1 MTVPNYIWV
10 LLALAALVAVGCAVV
25 AAVKAMEAKHLK
37 DSAFI
42 EPSTHALTSAGFLAA
57 AEKFLAAEGD
67 KYNLVVLNVG
77 SFAAIRATF
86 GPEEAERTM
95 AFLCTVLRNQLSASE
110 PFARTGKDTLA
121 FLMKNRSADEIRA
134 RLGRMNDE
142 AGKGVCAAESPY
154 DLRLS
159 FGACRA
165 EKGKRDIITLLGR
178 ADLSRSMGAMGQRYH
193 FYDED
198 LTAALSREA
207 ETARAMDKALG
218 LEEFTL
224 HFQPK
229 VRLSDG
235 RVMGAEALLRWRHPQ
250 KGLLTPDMFLPV
262 AEKYQKTK
270 AIDRFA
276 FTAVCRA
283 LSRWEKQGRE
293 LCPVSINLSVSQ
305 LEDPDFVE
313 ECSDI
318 CRGFGVKCEGV
329 EFEISEGVLLRD
341 MDRSRAFTQRLRT
354 QGFRFSVDN
363 FGADASALRLLSD
376 LQPDAV
382 KLSRGFFSGEFDN
395 RSGRYVVE
403 SLLRLAA
410 QLHIATVAEGVD
422 SPAQAEYLSRAACD
436 MVQGFCFFKPMA
448 LERFETEVF
457 NGSALRLVE
466 MPRAEAKAAA
476 RSRAAETPIIH
487 FAYLPAEDTV
497 EFETEFSPILT
508 GTRFEDARALFRTS
522 ELIHEND
529 RADFLMLLDRAV
541 KETGWVEHT
550 LRFYLNKAGYE
561 WLQIRV
567 CCPDKRS
574 GVVSG
579 SLVNV
584 AGWLGEV
591 DRWKEKATRDALTGL
606 FNREHFERAL
616 RQGVENDNLTSAAL
630 VFIDVDDF
638 KNVNDSYGHMFGDDV
653 LCYVAKRILGTFR
666 HSDVCA
672 RYGGDEFV
680 IFAPGISR
688 EVLQNRLASLCKV
701 FSFPYRN
708 GETECK
714 ISISVGGAMFP
725 ADGADYETLLDRAD
739 CALYEAKNAGKDRY
753 VLYEKGMGEN
763 EGKRRKDEE

>member
-10 LLALAALVAVGCAVV
+10 LLALAGLVAVGCAAA
-25 AAVKAMEAKHLK
+25 AAVKALEAKRLK
-37 DSAFI
+37 DTAFI
-42 EPSTHALTSAGFLAA
+42 EPSTHALSSAGFITA
-57 AEKFLAAEGD
+57 AEKHLAAEGER
-67 KYNLVVLNVG
+67 YTLVVMHMG
-77 SFAAIRATF
+77 SFLAIRAAF
-86 GPEEAERTM
+86 GPEESERSM
-95 AFLCTVLRNQLSASE
+95 AYLCGVLKNHLSASE
-110 PFARTGKDTLA
+110 PFGRTGKDTLA
-121 FLMKNRSADEIRA
+121 FLLKNRSADEVRA
-134 RLGRMNDE
+134 RLGRINEDAE
-142 AGKGVCAAESPY
+142 KGLRAAGTRY
-154 DLRLS
+154 DLRLT
-159 FGACRA
+159 FGACRT
-165 EKGKRDIITLLGR
+165 EKGKQDIVTVLGR
-178 ADLSRSMGAMGQRYH
+178 ADLSRSLGAAGQRYH
-193 FYDED
+193 FYDDD
-198 LTAALSREA
+198 LTGLMAREA
-207 ETARAMDKALG
+207 ETARAMDKALT

-262 AEKYQKTK
+262 AEKYRKTK

-283 LSRWEKQGRE
+283 LARWEKQGRE
-293 LCPVSINLSVSQ
+293 ACPVSINLSAVS
-305 LEDPDFVE
+305 LDDPDFLE
-313 ECSDI
+313 ECSEI
-318 CRGFGVKCEGV
+318 CRSFGVQRELID
-329 EFEISEGVLLRD
+329 FEISEEVLLQD
-341 MDRSRAFTQRLRT
+341 MALSHTFTQRLRT

-382 KLSRGFFSGEFDN
+382 KLCRGFFSGEFDN
-395 RSGRYVVE
+395 RSGRYMVE

-410 QLHIATVAEGVD
+410 QLHITSIAEGVD
-422 SPAQAEYLSRAACD
+422 SAAQAEYLSRAACD
-436 MVQGFCFFKPMA
+436 SVQGFCFFKPMA
-448 LERFETEVF
+448 LERFEAEAF
-457 NGSALRLVE
+457 DGDALRLVE
-466 MPRAEAKAAA
+466 MPKAEVKAAV
-476 RSRAAETPIIH
+476 RSHAAETPIIH
-487 FAYLPAEDTV
+487 FAYIPAEDTV
-497 EFETEFSPILT
+497 EFETEFSPILS

-529 RADFLMLLDRAV
+529 RADFLMLLDKAA
-541 KETGWVEHT
+541 KESGWVEHT

-561 WLQIRV
+561 WLQIRA

-606 FNREHFERAL
+606 FNREHFERTL
-616 RQGVENDNLTSAAL
+616 RTSVESGTLTSAAL

-688 EVLQNRLASLCKV
+688 EVLENRLASLCKV
-701 FSFPYRN
+701 FAFPYRN

-739 CALYEAKNAGKDRY
+739 CALYEAKNAGKDRF
-753 VLYEKGMGEN
+753 VLYEKGMEEN
-763 EGKRRKDEE
+763 EGKRRKDGE